1 MPYNNSKQLGQTC
14 SSITCDTLV
23 ITTSQSNGQ
32 LTNTDVSMYPNP
44 AKGDVYLSF
53 ELENKQELE
62 VELRS
67 HQGERIMYQKKV
79 LLGSGQK
86 HF

>member
-1 MPYNNSKQLGQTC
+1 MYFNYMRYLS
-14 SSITCDTLV
+14 DY
-23 ITTSQSNGQ
+23 TSQSNGQ
-32 LTNTDVSMYPNP
+32 LTNTDVCMYPNP

-67 HQGERIMYQKKV
+67 LQGEENNVSECSTWFRSKY
-79 LLGSGQK
+79 
-86 HF
+86 F